1 MGLMM
6 NSRQLGTLAYR
17 LSFVESNP
25 ILIYEIFT
33 KIRFVPFNI
42 EENAEDNE
50 IIYTGLCPEFD
61 AIPEGEKP
69 PKYSCA
75 SRFIGLALQEAI
87 VKKSEAEKSEKAF
100 KDVYRKCGGNCIL
113 KSSAKRFTKEEAMEF
128 ISKNLGRN
136 LVIEDAV

>member
-1 MGLMM
+1 MNLIFTLKSMRLMM

-75 SRFIGLALQEAI
+75 SRFIGLALQKAI
-87 VKKSEAEKSEKAF
+87 VKKSEADLKVVP
-100 KDVYRKCGGNCIL
+100 KDLQKKKL
-113 KSSAKRFTKEEAMEF
+113 W
-128 ISKNLGRN
+128 NL
-136 LVIEDAV
+136 